1 MLRCADDDDDDEE
14 EDDMLQ
20 GLVNGSW
27 GITFPN
33 RVAPVPPSLQPKHPF
48 LPKTIQ
54 LAFL

>member
-1 MLRCADDDDDDEE
+1 MLRCADDEE
-14 EDDMLQ
+14 EEEDDDMLQ